1 MKGDWVDYLGRVIMT
16 LGLIANLYIGWSI
29 FNV

>member
-1 MKGDWVDYLGRVIMT
+1 MKYDWVDYLGRVIMI
-16 LGLIANLYIGWSI
+16 LGLIANIYIGWSI